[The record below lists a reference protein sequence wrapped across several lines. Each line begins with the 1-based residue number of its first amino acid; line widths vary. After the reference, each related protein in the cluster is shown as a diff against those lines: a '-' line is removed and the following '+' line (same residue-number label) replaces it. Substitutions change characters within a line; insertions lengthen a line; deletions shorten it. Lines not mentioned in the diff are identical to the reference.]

1 MVNSEVVN
9 YVEEVDHGEENFVG
23 ANFAG
28 LNFVMVNLEA
38 VNFAEGL
45 GHYEGVHFGLA
56 YLVQG

>member
-1 MVNSEVVN
+1 MVNS
-9 YVEEVDHGEENFVG
+9 VEEVDHGEENFVG
-23 ANFAG
+23 TNSAG
-28 LNFVMVNLEA
+28 ANFVMANLEA